1 MKILE
6 LISILLSVLVAGVFW
21 GPWIALSRSISTFQ
35 PEIFLAITHRLARN
49 LAPLMTVP
57 MPVALLSMVPVLA
70 LSYSHQPRT
79 FYLTLTGF
87 ALFLLALLVTVLI
100 EVPIVNQFTTWTGAT
115 MPANWQQLR
124 DRWGSFHLVRIVS
137 SIAGVGC
144 LISGAIF

>member
-21 GPWIALSRSISTFQ
+21 GPWIALSPSISTFQ

-49 LAPLMTVP
+49 LGPLMTVL
-57 MPVALLSMVPVLA
+57 MPITLFSMLPVLV
-70 LSYSHQPRT
+70 LSHSHQLRT
-79 FYLTLTGF
+79 FYLTLSGF

-100 EVPIVNQFTTWTGAT
+100 EVPIANQFTTWTAAT
-115 MPANWQQLR
+115 LPANGQQLR

-137 SIAGVGC
+137 SIAGLGC